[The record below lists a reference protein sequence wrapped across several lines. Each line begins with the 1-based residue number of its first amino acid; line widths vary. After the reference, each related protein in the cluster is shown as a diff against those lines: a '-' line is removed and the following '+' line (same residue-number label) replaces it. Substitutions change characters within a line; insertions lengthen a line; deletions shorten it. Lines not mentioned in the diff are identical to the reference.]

1 MTRKHY
7 RKIADIIRVH
17 TENATPEELAVAA
30 SIAVNLTDVLRDD
43 NPNFDIERFLVA
55 CGL

>member
-7 RKIADIIRVH
+7 RKIAEVIRVH
-17 TENATPEELAVAA
+17 TENTTPEELAVAS

-43 NPNFDIERFLVA
+43 NPNFDTDRFLAA